1 MPVQPALH
9 CVDMVWGL
17 CGNAMTWLSG
27 NSRWKRVWSGEIE
40 HPLKPA
46 RNRFES
52 LLLRFSREF
61 CAPRMGGEPCLF
73 QVR

>member
-1 MPVQPALH
+1 
-9 CVDMVWGL
+9 
-17 CGNAMTWLSG
+17 
-27 NSRWKRVWSGEIE
+27 VWSGEIE

-52 LLLRFSREF
+52 LLLRFSRDF
-61 CAPRMGGEPCLF
+61 CAPRMGEEPCLF